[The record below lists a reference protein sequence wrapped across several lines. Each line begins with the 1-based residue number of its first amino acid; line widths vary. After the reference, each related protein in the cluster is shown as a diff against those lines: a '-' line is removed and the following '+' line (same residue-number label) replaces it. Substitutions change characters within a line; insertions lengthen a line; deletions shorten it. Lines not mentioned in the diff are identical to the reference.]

1 MLKINALSVIFQI
14 IAKNNFMGTHMGNA
28 YAMLAIMM
36 MAKIIYANNVLAFGN
51 LIIIINNSSIFL
63 SNICSYNITDS

>member
-36 MAKIIYANNVLAFGN
+36 MAKIIYANNVQAFGI
-51 LIIIINNSSIFL
+51 LIIISSIFL